1 MKYEWSITILLA
13 GLFLLSQVA
22 GLGILLQDLEEVQT
36 PSGEI
41 KIVHGDTAIGPR
53 PEVNVESGESVLFIL
68 FGVLIGTVLLLGIIR
83 FGKVNLWKIMFFIAI
98 LTTITISIGVFVDPI
113 LAVAI
118 ALVLTVLKI
127 FKHHI
132 VIHNATEVLIY
143 AGIAVLFVPLFNIFW
158 IVILLIIISGYDA
171 FAVWQSR
178 HMVKLAKFQIGTGLF
193 AGLLVRTGK
202 RQKGKGKRVR
212 VSGKGK
218 SRGGEAILGGGD
230 IAFPLIFAG
239 VVMESLVP
247 AMGKVA
253 AFGLALII
261 PLVLTLVLL
270 ALLIKGRQGH
280 FYPAMP
286 FLTAGCLIGLGIVT
300 LVMLF

>member
-212 VSGKGK
+212 VSSKGK

-230 IAFPLIFAG
+230 VAFPLIFAG